1 MPRGRPSPD
10 FSQDQTED
18 FQRKLRTWIAERGLD
33 ARRLAEQVGYSKE
46 YIRLLLGEYQEKDRP
61 PSAQVLV
68 RLRELGF
75 DWQPPRPKRGKT
87 AAGASADTRR
97 DDARQA
103 GDGRKQR
110 KRKAPLSLVE
120 RDGDIVL
127 FLARADLATREQL
140 QSLFFPSAATATRR
154 LRALVQAGVLARY
167 RPPAAAGGQLSG
179 SAQYLYAL
187 GPKGAKLAE
196 DALGRPARRPFA
208 GSKVPS
214 TLFLEHRLEVTQ
226 FFVHVVQGAGER
238 LIEWATGAAL
248 EDQVRVGGRQ
258 RRFAPDGYLALRL
271 DDGSTRHALV
281 EVDRGTMGRRA
292 WMGKAR
298 AYQAY
303 YRSGAYARRYATD
316 RLLLLVVVPD
326 AARRMLICQVMRAVR
341 PVVMCFVAAWPD
353 VVAHAAVGPA
363 WVRYDTGERCDLL
376 TIPSR
381 RSQNEATS

>member
-1 MPRGRPSPD
+1 MPRGRPSPN

-18 FQRKLRTWIAERGLD
+18 FQRQLRAWMAEQGLD
-33 ARRLAEQVGYSKE
+33 ARRLAGQIGYSKE
-46 YIRLLLGEYQEKDRP
+46 YVRLLLGEYREKDRP
-61 PSAQVLV
+61 PSVEALA
-68 RLRELGF
+68 RLREAGF
-75 DWQPPRPKRGKT
+75 DWQPPRRKGGKST
-87 AAGASADTRR
+87 AGASKEARR
-97 DDARQA
+97 DGARPA

-110 KRKAPLSLVE
+110 KRKAPLNLVE

-127 FLARADLATREQL
+127 FLARADLATREQI
-140 QSLFFPSAATATRR
+140 QSLCFPSAATATRR

-179 SAQYLYAL
+179 SAQYMYAL
-187 GPKGAKLAE
+187 GPKGAKLAGE
-196 DALGRPARRPFA
+196 ILGRPVRRPFA
-208 GSKVPS
+208 GSKAPK

-226 FFVHVVQGAGER
+226 FFVHLVQGAGDR
-238 LIEWATGAAL
+238 LLDWATGAAL
-248 EDQVRVGGRQ
+248 EDRVCVGGRQ
-258 RRFAPDGYLALRL
+258 QRFVPDGYLALRL

-292 WMGKAR
+292 WLFKAR

-303 YRSGAYARRYATD
+303 YRSGAYNKRYATD

-326 AARRMLICQVMRAVR
+326 AARRTLICQVMRSLR

-353 VVAHAAVGPA
+353 VAAHAAVGPA
-363 WVRYDTGERCDLL
+363 WLRYDTGVTCDLL

-381 RSQNEATS
+381 R